1 MLISFKLDTLPGPVW
16 EQDILRAQKTLL
28 WAPGHI
34 RGGGR
39 EHSRVGVWGRGQGD
53 RNRASSTSVG
63 SLYLTPQL
71 EVKGVVERGLW
82 QAAEPSLCEAWQR
95 RGLVGGGWG
104 GVCQCGWGS

>member
-34 RGGGR
+34 RGCGR

-53 RNRASSTSVG
+53 RNRDSSTSVG
-63 SLYLTPQL
+63 SLYLTPSSKSRVWL
-71 EVKGVVERGLW
+71 REVSGKLL
-82 QAAEPSLCEAWQR
+82 SLPFVKP
-95 RGLVGGGWG
+95 GSVGGW
-104 GVCQCGWGS
+104 